1 MYIRNNIIDRLEKD
15 ADEFSYALNIG
26 LKSGESVYVDGITRG
41 EKNGYVNFAKHS
53 TETML
58 LEIDDS
64 LWRIQAEDVES
75 ISVKQYKT
83 GLEDSFRWFK
93 NLFFSESKF
102 KKSTYVVWIK
112 WFLFGV
118 LVSFFYAG
126 VKVVIDGGDIMSAIV
141 DSSIVKVI
149 LNTALNYMDKLF
161 LIILIIMM
169 VMFIVDCVLPSDE
182 PYKKIKPFSEYG
194 ANPRIHN
201 FGIIL
206 MFLLFYKIVATFIY
220 KLI

>member
-41 EKNGYVNFAKHS
+41 EKNGYLNFAKHS

-64 LWRIQAEDVES
+64 LWRIQAGDVES

-102 KKSTYVVWIK
+102 KKSAYIMWIK
-112 WFLFGV
+112 WFLFGAV
-118 LVSFFYAG
+118 VSFLFAG
-126 VKVVIDGGDIMSAIV
+126 VKVVIDGGDLMSAIV
-141 DSSIVKVI
+141 DSSIIKVI
-149 LNTALNYMDKLF
+149 INTALNYIDTLF
-161 LIILIIMM
+161 LGILIIM
-169 VMFIVDCVLPSDE
+169 VVTLIIDCLLPSDE
-182 PYKKIKPFSEYG
+182 PYKKIKPYSEYCS
-194 ANPRIHN
+194 NPRIHN
-201 FGIIL
+201 FAIIV
-206 MFLLFYKIVATFIY
+206 MFLLFYKIVATFVY